1 MFGKFK
7 FMKDIK
13 KVNCLKQ
20 YCRRMLMALLMVF
33 FCGQIQAQT
42 GKTVSGTVT
51 DPNGE
56 PLPGVTVIVQGT
68 NIGTITDL
76 DGKYSISV
84 PQDATLVFSFIG
96 YTNSVIQV
104 GSGSTFNVS
113 MEEDS
118 QQLEEVVIVGYG
130 QQKKASVVGAITQTN
145 GETLQRA
152 AGVPGLGQALT
163 GNLPGLV
170 TMQSTGMPGEENPD
184 IVIRG
189 ASSWN
194 SSAPLVLVDG
204 IERPM
209 NSVDVSSVAS
219 ISVLKDASAT
229 AIYGVKGANGVIIIT
244 TRRGSEGRA
253 QINASVSTTMKVVSK
268 LPGKYDAYDAL
279 MARNMAIE
287 NELNISP
294 ESWKKVETQEFIN
307 NYRNQDPNARDE
319 MGNLIIE
326 RYPNIDWQD
335 YLFKNHAMAY
345 NANVNIAGGS
355 KFVRYYSAIDWTN
368 ESDMFKR
375 FENNR
380 GYESGYAYNRINV
393 RSNLDF
399 NITKTTV
406 LKTNLSGS
414 VGMQNT
420 PWANTNYSNLGDWAL
435 SQQWAG
441 VYGIPANAFYPQ
453 YEDGSWGNYDVFGI
467 KNVTNGARSMAY
479 GDGTNRNT
487 TTNIAADVILEQ
499 DLKFITKGLSLTG
512 MISWDNRFTEK
523 KRGISDMNTPPL
535 VKNIDPHTGISYY
548 DPDKGYDKVNLYD
561 FSDPVDWSTQ
571 GGEVNHWT
579 APPYKNLNYQI
590 RLNWDRSFDK
600 HNITAM
606 GLFERQE
613 QTNGSE
619 IPRLRENWCFRV
631 TYNWNNRYFL
641 EYNGAYNGSEK
652 FSKENRF
659 AFFNSGAIGWTISN
673 EAFMDNLRESGIIE
687 NLKFRAS
694 YGEIGDDSYG
704 AWDNSKRWLYVST
717 WGMGGSSL
725 MNEMHAGWSGSE
737 NKSIYTYYY
746 ESTVGNEDVHWE
758 VVRKLNF
765 GVDYS
770 FIKGMFRGSFDIF
783 RDRRT
788 DILIGG
794 DSRAVPSY
802 FGMSAPTAN
811 LGEVESRGYEVELKF
826 NKDIPAVKGLN
837 VWANLNMTH
846 AENEIIEREDREI
859 YPDYRKQA
867 GYAIGQTRSQL
878 SNGFMQTYDDIYASP
893 RFDVQDDYKL
903 PGDYYYVDF
912 NGDGIINS
920 DDSAPIYY
928 SNVPQNTYN
937 ATIGV
942 NYKGWGAFVQF
953 YGVNNVT
960 RDVSLT
966 SFGLDHLDNV
976 YDTGTWW
983 AADHENA
990 EVVTPRYLTSSAN
1003 RSGTQFLYD
1012 GSYIRLKNAE
1022 ISYTFNALKVGH
1034 YKFTNVK
1041 IYINGN
1047 NLWVYTKMPDD
1058 RESNL
1063 SGVGYQGQYPTV
1075 KRFTLGLKFSL

>member
-1 MFGKFK
+1 
-7 FMKDIK
+7 MKDK
-13 KVNCLKQ
+13 LNRKVCPRGMRSFLMT
-20 YCRRMLMALLMVF
+20 MLLTLF
-33 FCGQIQAQT
+33 FGVLSAQAQT
-42 GKTVSGTVT
+42 KQITGTVT
-51 DPNGE
+51 DENGQ
-56 PLPGVTVIVQGT
+56 PLPGVTVMVEGT
-68 NIGTITDL
+68 TSGTITDL
-76 DGKYSISV
+76 DGKYQISV
-84 PQDATLVFSFIG
+84 SDGAKLVFSFIG
-96 YTNSVIQV
+96 YETITMDAVNNLKVALP
-104 GSGSTFNVS
+104 
-113 MEEDS
+113 EETS
-118 QQLEEVVIVGYG
+118 EIEEVVIVGYG
-130 QQKKASVVGAITQTN
+130 QQKKASVVGAITQAN
-145 GETLQRA
+145 SETLQRA
-152 AGVPGLGQALT
+152 AGVPDLGQALT

-189 ASSWN
+189 SSSWN

-244 TRRGSEGRA
+244 TKRGSEGRA
-253 QINASVSTTMKVVSK
+253 QINASFSSTMKTVSK
-268 LPGKYDAYDAL
+268 LPGKYDSYDAL
-279 MARNMAIE
+279 MARNTAIE
-287 NELNISP
+287 NELSLNRD
-294 ESWKKVETQEFIN
+294 SWNKIENQLFIN

-319 MGNLIIE
+319 KGNLIIE

-335 YLFKNHAMAY
+335 YLFKKQAMAY

-355 KFVRYYSAIDWTN
+355 KFVRYYSSIDWTN
-368 ESDMFKR
+368 ESDLFKR

-406 LKTNLSGS
+406 LKTNLAGS

-420 PWANTNYSNLGDWAL
+420 PMANTGYSNLGEWAL

-441 VYGIPANAFYPQ
+441 VYGIPSNAYYPQ
-453 YEDGSWGNYDVFGI
+453 YEDGAWGNYDVFGI
-467 KNVTNGARSMAY
+467 KNVSNGAQSMAY
-479 GDGTNRNT
+479 GDGTNRTT
-487 TTNIAADVILEQ
+487 TTNIATDVILEQ

-523 KRGISDMNTPPL
+523 ERGIVDRYNSPL
-535 VKNIDPHTGISYY
+535 LKNIDPHTGESFYEPT
-548 DPDKGYDKVNLYD
+548 DGYDKTNRYD
-561 FSDPVDWSTQ
+561 FSDPVDWSTN
-571 GGEVNHWT
+571 GGNVNHWT

-619 IPRLRENWCFRV
+619 IPRLRENWCFRF
-631 TYNWNNRYFL
+631 TYNWNNRYFF

-652 FSKENRF
+652 FSEDNRF
-659 AFFNSGAIGWTISN
+659 AFFNSGALGWTVSN
-673 EAFMDNLRESGIIE
+673 EAFMNSLRESGIIE
-687 NLKFRAS
+687 HLKIRAS

-717 WGMGGSSL
+717 WGTGGSAY
-725 MNEMHAGWSGSE
+725 MNEMHGGWSGND
-737 NKSIYTYYY
+737 NKSIYNYYY
-746 ESTVGNEDVHWE
+746 EGTVGNEDVHWE
-758 VVRKLNF
+758 VVRKFNV

-770 FIKGMFRGSFDIF
+770 FLKGMFMGNFDIF

-794 DSRAVPSY
+794 GDRKAVPRY
-802 FGMSAPTAN
+802 FGMAAPTAN
-811 LGEVESRGYEVELKF
+811 LGEVKTKGYEVELKF

-846 AENEIIEREDREI
+846 AENEVIEKEDSELL
-859 YPDYRKQA
+859 PSYRKQA
-867 GYAIGQTRSQL
+867 GFAIGQTRSQL
-878 SNGFMQTYDDIYASP
+878 SNGFMQTYDDVYASP
-893 RFDVQDDYKL
+893 QFDTQDNFKL

-912 NGDGIINS
+912 NGDGVINS
-920 DDSAPIYY
+920 DDTAPVYY

-937 ATIGV
+937 ATLGV
-942 NYKGWGAFVQF
+942 NYKGWSAFVQF
-953 YGVNNVT
+953 YGVTNVT
-960 RDVSLT
+960 RDVALG

-983 AADHENA
+983 AEDHDNAD
-990 EVVTPRYLTSSAN
+990 VVTPRYLTSDAN
-1003 RSGTQFLYD
+1003 RTGTQFLYD

-1022 ISYTFNALKVGH
+1022 ISYTFNSLKVGR
-1034 YKFTNVK
+1034 YKFNNVK
-1041 IYINGN
+1041 IYLNGN
-1047 NLWVYTKMPDD
+1047 NLWVYTRMPDD

>member
-1 MFGKFK
+1 MKNSIKFWRFVLLLFFTMFSL
-7 FMKDIK
+7 D
-13 KVNCLKQ
+13 
-20 YCRRMLMALLMVF
+20 LL
-33 FCGQIQAQT
+33 AQVT
-42 GKTVSGTVT
+42 MSGIVT
-51 DPNGE
+51 DESGNT
-56 PLPGVTVIVQGT
+56 LPGVNVFEKGT
-68 NIGTITDL
+68 TNGTITDL
-76 DGKYSISV
+76 DGKYMINVRNGAVIS
-84 PQDATLVFSFIG
+84 FSFMG
-96 YTNSVIQV
+96 YDEQEFTVSNTKSINVV
-104 GSGSTFNVS
+104 LKESTQ
-113 MEEDS
+113 EI
-118 QQLEEVVIVGYG
+118 EEVVVVGYG
-130 QQKKASVVGAITQTN
+130 QQKKASVVGAITQATN
-145 GETLQRA
+145 EQLQRA
-152 AGVPGLGQALT
+152 AGVPDLGQALT

-189 ASSWN
+189 SSSWN

-244 TRRGSEGRA
+244 TKRGSEGRA
-253 QINASVSTTMKVVSK
+253 QINVSFSTTMKTVSK
-268 LPGKYDAYDAL
+268 LPGKLDAYDAL

-287 NELNISP
+287 NELNLSP
-294 ESWKKVETQEFIN
+294 VSWDKVETQEFIN
-307 NYRNQDPNARDE
+307 NYRNQDPNKRDE
-319 MGNLIIE
+319 KGNLLIE

-335 YLFKNHAMAY
+335 YLFKSHAMAY

-355 KFVRYYSAIDWTN
+355 KFVRYYSSIDWAN
-368 ESDMFKR
+368 ESDLFKR

-380 GYESGYAYNRINV
+380 GYHSGYAYNRVNV

-420 PWANTNYSNLGDWAL
+420 PWNNNGYSNLGEWAL

-441 VYGIPANAFYPQ
+441 VYGIPSNAYYPQ

-467 KNVTNGARSMAY
+467 KNVSNGAQTMAY
-479 GDGTNRNT
+479 GGGTNRTT
-487 TTNIAADVILEQ
+487 TTNIATDIILEQ
-499 DLKFITKGLSLTG
+499 DLKFITDGLSLTG

-523 KRGISDMNTPPL
+523 ERGIYDLYNDPL
-535 VKNIDPHTGISYY
+535 VKNIDPHTGEAYY
-548 DPDKGYDKVNLYD
+548 QPTDGYDKVNRYD
-561 FSDPVDWSTQ
+561 FSDPVDWGTN
-571 GGEVNHWT
+571 GGNVNHWT
-579 APPYKNLNYQI
+579 SPAYKNLNYQI
-590 RLNWDRSFDK
+590 RVNWDRSFDK

-652 FSKENRF
+652 FSDDNRF
-659 AFFNSGAIGWTISN
+659 AFFNSGALGWTISN
-673 EAFMDNLRESGIIE
+673 ESFMDNLRESGIIE
-687 NLKFRAS
+687 NFKLRAS

-717 WGMGGSSL
+717 WGTGGSSF
-725 MNEMHAGWSGSE
+725 MNEMHGGWGGNE
-737 NKSIYTYYY
+737 NKSPYTYYY
-746 ESTVGNEDVHWE
+746 EGTVGNSDVHWE
-758 VVRKLNF
+758 VVRKFNF
-765 GVDYS
+765 GFDYS
-770 FIKGMFRGSFDIF
+770 FLKGMFRGSFDIF
-783 RDRRT
+783 RDHRT

-794 DSRAVPSY
+794 GDRAVPSY

-811 LGEVESRGYEVELKF
+811 LGEVKTKGYEMELKF
-826 NKDIPAVKGLN
+826 NKDLEAVKGLN
-837 VWANLNMTH
+837 VWANFNMSH
-846 AENEIIEREDREI
+846 AENKVIEREDREI
-859 YPDYRKQA
+859 YPNYRKQA

-893 RFDVQDDYKL
+893 QFDVQDNYKL

-937 ATIGV
+937 ATLGV

-983 AADHENA
+983 AADHDNA
-990 EVVTPRYLTSSAN
+990 DVVTPRYLTSDAN
-1003 RSGTQFLYD
+1003 HNGTQFLYD

-1022 ISYTFNALKVGH
+1022 ISYTFNTLKVGK
-1034 YKFTNVK
+1034 YKFNNVK
-1041 IYINGN
+1041 IYLNGN
-1047 NLWVYTKMPDD
+1047 NLWVHTKMPDD